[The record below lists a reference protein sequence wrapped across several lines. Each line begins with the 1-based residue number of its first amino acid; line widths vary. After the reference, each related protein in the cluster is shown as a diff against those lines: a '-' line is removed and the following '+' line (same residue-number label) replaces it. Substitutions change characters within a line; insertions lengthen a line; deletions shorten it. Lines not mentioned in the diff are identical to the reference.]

1 MALFRPLQA
10 SLPTLLQRWGAAL
23 HTSTSLRGLE
33 ELIVLPPKEDE
44 KEPSTGALRLGSCI
58 GRHCCRR
65 RLPPLP
71 AGLLCGTCPPDGLPV
86 AAAVLQGAAGR
97 RRTCGRRAG
106 MTSTSS
112 GAQLRRWA
120 AAAPCQLACPSANVA
135 WLLREC
141 LAAALP
147 IFWVCHLLHCYA
159 SRRFVL
165 LKERTR
171 LHAEKQLYRSR
182 GERMPD
188 PSRIGKVR
196 KSMARI
202 KHVRID

>member
-1 MALFRPLQA
+1 
-10 SLPTLLQRWGAAL
+10 
-23 HTSTSLRGLE
+23 
-33 ELIVLPPKEDE
+33 
-44 KEPSTGALRLGSCI
+44 
-58 GRHCCRR
+58 
-65 RLPPLP
+65 
-71 AGLLCGTCPPDGLPV
+71 
-86 AAAVLQGAAGR
+86 
-97 RRTCGRRAG
+97 